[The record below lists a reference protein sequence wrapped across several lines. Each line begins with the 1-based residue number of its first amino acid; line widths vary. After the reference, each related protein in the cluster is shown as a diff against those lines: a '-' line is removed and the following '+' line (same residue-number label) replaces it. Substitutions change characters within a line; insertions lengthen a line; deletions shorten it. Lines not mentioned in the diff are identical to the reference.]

1 MWLELLAQI
10 FQVCI
15 IPLLGVLTAFAV
27 KWINAKS
34 NEIKT
39 QTDNELY
46 QKYIDMLAQTITDCV
61 IATNQTYVDA
71 LKNKNAFDKDAQI
84 EAFRM
89 TYEAVL
95 NILSDDAKEYLQQAM
110 GDFEGYIIQKIEAEV
125 SANKIVPING

>member
-1 MWLELLAQI
+1 MQLELLQQF

-34 NEIKT
+34 EEIKT

-46 QKYIDMLAQTITDCV
+46 QKYIEILTKTITDCV
-61 IATNQTYVDA
+61 IATNQTYVDT
-71 LKNKNAFDKDAQI
+71 LKNKNAFDKEAQQ
-84 EAFRM
+84 EAFRI

-95 NILSDDAKEYLQQAM
+95 NILSEEAKEYLQSVM
-110 GDFEGYIIQKIEAEV
+110 GDFNDYVIQKIEAEV
-125 SANKIVPING
+125 AANKNK